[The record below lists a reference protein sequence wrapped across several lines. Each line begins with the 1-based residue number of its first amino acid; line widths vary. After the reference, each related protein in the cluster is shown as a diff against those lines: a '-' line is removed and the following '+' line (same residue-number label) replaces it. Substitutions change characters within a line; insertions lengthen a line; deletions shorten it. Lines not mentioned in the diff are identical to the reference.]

1 LDAAKVIIED
11 SRIIVNPRLLVTVLD
26 WWCDDDGCVCFENN
40 KNVFISVIYELHLE
54 LFLSEFP
61 VNE

>member
-26 WWCDDDGCVCFENN
+26 WWCDDGCVCFENN
-40 KNVFISVIYELHLE
+40 KNVFVSVKYDLHLA
-54 LFLSEFP
+54 LFLTKFP